1 MPTSKPRRPKS
12 YRPGQ
17 ETLSLEGRMLL
28 SGVVQ
33 GVDVDGDLYTLSLN
47 GPGAIR
53 VLNQPGAD
61 GTTPV
66 PIGQAGLIDTIT
78 LQGTNP
84 TSSRLVGAVQQAAG
98 GDGRVFFENLVSPAN
113 VSPGSGI
120 GVGIL
125 SVEMPDF
132 WLGDTSPGDTDPVQG
147 TINLPN
153 GINTLNFGGVDT
165 TAFFGTDDAD
175 RLDQNGI
182 SNQFNINLGLPN
194 RIGSSVIVDRIVTA
208 NQAAT
213 GTDANGAATQDTV
226 TINVV
231 GRLNAFQANEIIG
244 DETLDLGATGV
255 YDGNNVGGTTIN
267 SGAPGGGTSNVT
279 GAIGRFRVGGAATNL
294 AVNVTG
300 SQGRLTNFFI
310 GGETNKV
317 SVSASF
323 GVRDAMFGL
332 GMDTVSIQGNE
343 IQQIEANRGAVGS
356 SVLST
361 TTVGRLT
368 VGGDVSNS
376 SFLAGYTPATAPG
389 ADPTALSGG
398 QLTTLIAGDVFDSVI
413 AASVQPFQGVYGGPN
428 AIVLPSGYIN
438 AKVEGAIDN
447 GLNTS
452 VDPDAA
458 DQAFFADRV
467 RLEKGPIVP
476 PGSPSGPYRPQVG
489 PGRTPGVRGESGGPR
504 NAFFQFI
511 ERRNARRASGG

>member
-17 ETLSLEGRMLL
+17 ETLEGRMML

-33 GVDVDGDLYTLSLN
+33 GVDVDGDLYTLSLS

-61 GTTPV
+61 GTTPI
-66 PIGQAGLIDTIT
+66 PIGQAGLINTIT

-84 TSSRLVGAVQQAAG
+84 TASRLVGAVQQASG
-98 GDGRVFFENLVSPAN
+98 GDGRVFFENLVSPSN
-113 VSPGSGI
+113 VSTGGGI

-125 SVEMPDF
+125 SIEMPDF
-132 WLGDTSPGDTDPVQG
+132 WLGDTSPGDTDAVQG
-147 TINLPN
+147 TIRLPN

-182 SNQFNINLGLPN
+182 SNQFNINLGFPT
-194 RIGSSVIVDRIVTA
+194 RIGTSVIVDRIVTA
-208 NQAAT
+208 NQAAVD
-213 GTDANGAATQDTV
+213 GEDGASATQDTV
-226 TINVV
+226 TINVA
-231 GRLNAFQANEIIG
+231 GRLNAFQANQIDG
-244 DETLDLGATGV
+244 DETLDLGETGV
-255 YDGNNVGGTTIN
+255 FDGNNVGGTTIN
-267 SGAPGGGTSNVT
+267 SGSPAGAAGGNIT

-300 SQGRLTNFFI
+300 TQGRLTSFFI

-317 SVSASF
+317 SVSATF
-323 GVRDAMFGL
+323 GVRDAKFGL
-332 GMDTVSIQGNE
+332 GMDTVSIQGDE

-356 SVLST
+356 SVLSAT
-361 TTVGRLT
+361 TIGRIT

-376 SFLAGYTPATAPG
+376 SFLAGYSPATAPG
-389 ADPTALSGG
+389 ADPTAISGG

-413 AASVQPFQGVYGGPN
+413 AASVQPFQGAFGGPN

-447 GLNTS
+447 GLNPS

-467 RLEKGPIVP
+467 RLEQGPIVP
-476 PGSPSGPYRPQVG
+476 PGAPSGPYRPQLG

-504 NAFFQFI
+504 NELFQFI
-511 ERRNARRASGG
+511 QRRNARRAGG